1 MADVAFFKKICIY
14 GRRVLSFKKIFKKK
28 IYLWQESVV
37 IVPKHQKLH
46 FIPKSANSPTD
57 GG

>member
-1 MADVAFFKKICIY
+1 MLPLKKNYLFMAGECCPLKKI
-14 GRRVLSFKKIFKKK
+14 KKKK

-46 FIPKSANSPTD
+46 FTPKSANSATD